1 MLDALLNTHAVR
13 RLIDLA
19 LEEDLG
25 RGDVTTQAVV
35 EADATATAH
44 LVARQPM
51 VLAGLGIC
59 TAVFERVD
67 ASVAA
72 VALAKD
78 GDRLAAGARVATYA
92 GKAASLLA
100 AERTALNFVQRLS
113 GIATLARAFV
123 DAAAGTDLRIADT
136 RKTTPGFRLLEKY
149 AVRMGGASN
158 HRFDLGSGVLIK
170 DNHVAVA
177 GGVGEAV
184 RRTRGKI
191 PHGLKIE
198 VEVDSL
204 DQLDEALDAGAD
216 IVLLDNFSLADIE
229 KAVARTGSRK
239 PHPLLEVSGGVTLEQ
254 IANLA
259 HTGVDIV
266 SAGAL
271 THSAPAVD
279 LALDIAVDGVGSG
292 AEKTA

>member
-25 RGDVTTQAVV
+25 RGDVTTQAVI
-35 EADATATAH
+35 EAGATAKAH
-44 LVARQPM
+44 LVAREPM
-51 VLAGLGIC
+51 VLAGLGIA
-59 TAVFERVD
+59 TAVFQRVD
-67 ASVAA
+67 ASISA
-72 VALAKD
+72 VELAKD
-78 GDRLAAGARVATYA
+78 GDRLAAGARAATYT
-92 GKAASLLA
+92 GPAASLLA

-113 GIATLARAFV
+113 GIATLAKAFV
-123 DAAAGTDLRIADT
+123 DAAAGSGLRIADT

-149 AVRMGGASN
+149 AVRAGGASN

-177 GGVGEAV
+177 GGIGEAV

-204 DQLDEALDAGAD
+204 EQLDEALDAGAD
-216 IVLLDNFSLADIE
+216 IILLDNFSLADIE
-229 KAVARTGSRK
+229 KAVARAAAKK
-239 PHPLLEVSGGVTLEQ
+239 PKPLLEVSGGVTLEK

-259 HTGVDIV
+259 RTGVDIV

-279 LALDIAVDGVGSG
+279 LALDIAIDGAGP
-292 AEKTA
+292 KT